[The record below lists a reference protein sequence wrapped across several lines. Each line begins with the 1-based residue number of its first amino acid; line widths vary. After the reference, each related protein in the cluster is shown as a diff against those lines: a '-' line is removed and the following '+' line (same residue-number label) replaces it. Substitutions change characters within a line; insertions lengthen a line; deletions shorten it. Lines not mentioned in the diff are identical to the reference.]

1 MIAIV
6 DYGVGNLF
14 SLKSSFAAIG
24 SEAVV
29 TGEAAVLRAAERILL
44 PGVDSQVFLGEF
56 GIRARVEFLL
66 NGLHVEGK
74 ARQRQG
80 IGDRSVGI
88 EIRAGCLP
96 ESGRCGQGQRE
107 RRQKQGL
114 FHNYFHLL
122 CVQR

>member
-1 MIAIV
+1 MKYQIIRRSQIDALWELQKL
-6 DYGVGNLF
+6 Y
-14 SLKSSFAAIG
+14 KAEIG
-24 SEAVV
+24 EN
-29 TGEAAVLRAAERILL
+29 E
-44 PGVDSQVFLGEF
+44 PD
-56 GIRARVEFLL
+56 
-66 NGLHVEGK
+66 VEGK